1 MERLTQSELRALSRA
16 VSEAEAWRGSMTGN
30 PDPGPLEEFD
40 AFVAK
45 AKQALKKVR
54 RNNNN
59 TLKQPTGRPV

>member
-1 MERLTQSELRALSRA
+1 MKRLTQSELRALARA
-16 VSEAEAWRGSMTGN
+16 VSEAETWRGSMTGN

-54 RNNNN
+54 RNNNEF
-59 TLKQPTGRPV
+59 KQPTGRPA

>member
-1 MERLTQSELRALSRA
+1 
-16 VSEAEAWRGSMTGN
+16 MTGN

-54 RNNNN
+54 RNNNA
-59 TLKQPTGRPV
+59 LKQPTGRPV

>member
-40 AFVAK
+40 AFIAK

-54 RNNNN
+54 RNDRS
-59 TLKQPTGRPV
+59 LRPPTGRPA

>member
-54 RNNNN
+54 RNNNA
-59 TLKQPTGRPV
+59 LKQPTGRPV

>member
-1 MERLTQSELRALSRA
+1 MERLTQSELRALARA
-16 VSEAEAWRGSMTGN
+16 VSEAEAWRGSMVGN

-54 RNNNN
+54 RNNNE
-59 TLKQPTGRPV
+59 LKQPTGRPV